1 MCFQRGAVG
10 GKRRAVGSM
19 NDAATIE
26 DDGVVGDAKNFLEP
40 SARSGWGDALVADD
54 AAQRALARVDAAA
67 NCRNCANIR

>member
-1 MCFQRGAVG
+1 MCLQRGAVG

-26 DDGVVGDAKNFLEP
+26 DNGVVVDAKNLVGVLLDQDGGVAF
-40 SARSGWGDALVADD
+40 VADD
-54 AAQRALARVDAAA
+54 TAQRARSRRSA